1 MKIAALETFVVSLP
15 VRRPHTWAG
24 NFSPPGRGYVVLKV
38 TLADG
43 TIGWGEAQ
51 VL

>member
-24 NFSPPGRGYVVLKV
+24 KLKKY
-38 TLADG
+38 AYP
-43 TIGWGEAQ
+43 
-51 VL
+51 